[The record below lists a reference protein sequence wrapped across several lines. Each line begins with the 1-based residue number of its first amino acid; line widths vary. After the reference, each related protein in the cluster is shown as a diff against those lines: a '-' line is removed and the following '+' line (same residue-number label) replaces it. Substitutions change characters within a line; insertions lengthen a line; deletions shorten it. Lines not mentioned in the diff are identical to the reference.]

1 MNKFFLFLH
10 FILGLFNSNKIFYD
24 TFLNI
29 SENGNITY
37 YNLIRRLSETYS
49 NIDETTDKMLQT
61 YMKNHINNENDN
73 DIDTISNYDIKDKKN
88 DYFYLL
94 KQEINDAKNHYTEH
108 VSSLNNGSHRNSI
121 QTLRGKLE
129 FYDNLFIDKM
139 LDLRIQK
146 KHSPL
151 LYLLLLTL
159 FDLYYLYHP
168 FKLIIPVYFLKR
180 LSFLRKVDEDLNIQK
195 VGGFKNFKLQ

>member
-1 MNKFFLFLH
+1 MYKFFVFLH

-49 NIDETTDKMLQT
+49 NIDETTNKMLQT

-73 DIDTISNYDIKDKKN
+73 DIDTISNYDVKDKKN

-94 KQEINDAKNHYTEH
+94 KQEINNVRDDYIDH
-108 VSSLNNGSHRNSI
+108 VYSLENESHIKPI
-121 QTLRGKLE
+121 QKLRGKLE
-129 FYDNLFIDKM
+129 FYDNLLIDKI

-151 LYLLLLTL
+151 LDLSALIL
-159 FDLYYLYHP
+159 FHVYYYNP
-168 FKLIIPVYFLKR
+168 VIQLIIPAYILKR

>member
-49 NIDETTDKMLQT
+49 NIDETTDKM
-61 YMKNHINNENDN
+61 I
-73 DIDTISNYDIKDKKN
+73 KKN

>member
-24 TFLNI
+24 TFFNI
-29 SENGNITY
+29 SKNGNITY
-37 YNLIRRLSETYS
+37 YNLIRRLCESYS

-61 YMKNHINNENDN
+61 HIASHINKENYK
-73 DIDTISNYDIKDKKN
+73 DIDTISNYDVTNKKILN
-88 DYFYLL
+88 FYLL
-94 KQEINDAKNHYTEH
+94 KQEINDAKDHYIEYVH
-108 VSSLNNGSHRNSI
+108 SLENESHRNAI
-121 QTLRGKLE
+121 QTLRGKWE

-151 LYLLLLTL
+151 LNLLLLTL
-159 FDLYYLYHP
+159 FGMFYLYRP
-168 FKLIIPVYFLKR
+168 FKLIIPAYLLKR
-180 LSFLRKVDEDLNIQK
+180 LSFMDKFDEHLSIQK
-195 VGGFKNFKLQ
+195 VGDLNNFKLQ

>member
-10 FILGLFNSNKIFYD
+10 SILGLFNYNKIFYD

-29 SENGNITY
+29 SENGNIIY
-37 YNLIRRLSETYS
+37 YNLIRRLCETYS

-61 YMKNHINNENDN
+61 HITSHINKENYK
-73 DIDTISNYDIKDKKN
+73 DIDTISNYDVTNKKILN
-88 DYFYLL
+88 FYLL
-94 KQEINDAKNHYTEH
+94 KQEINNVLDDYIHH
-108 VSSLNNGSHRNSI
+108 VHSLENESHRNAI

-151 LYLLLLTL
+151 LNLLLLTL
-159 FDLYYLYHP
+159 FGTWY
-168 FKLIIPVYFLKR
+168 FCSSFRLIIPVYFLKR
-180 LSFLRKVDEDLNIQK
+180 LSFMDKFDEHLSIQK
-195 VGGFKNFKLQ
+195 VGDLNNFKLQ